1 MLHVA
6 IIWHMHQP
14 YYRQPGSDVA
24 LLPWARL
31 HAAKDY
37 LHMAQVAAQYPDV
50 HVTFTLVPS
59 LAEQLQDYASGVLQ
73 DRLMHLARQT
83 YFSPDDK
90 RYLLN
95 ICFSIAW
102 DNVIRRHPPFAALL
116 DRRHL
121 ALLNPD
127 YFSEQ
132 TYRDL
137 IVWFNLAWTDPNLL
151 KGDELLRSLV
161 EKGKG
166 YSLED
171 TEALMQ
177 RQLQIV
183 GAVIPT
189 YRRLQDQGQIEVI
202 TVPYYHPILPLLVDN
217 KIAQRPSPGLPTP
230 EPAFSAPADAQAQI
244 TQGVAH
250 YQELLGRPPQG
261 MWPSEGAVS
270 PEIVPMAAAQ
280 GIRWLATDEAIL
292 GKSLGLYFDR
302 DGNDFLHRPDLLY
315 KPYRL
320 STPQG
325 DVSFVFRDHNLSDRV
340 GFTYQRLGGEQA
352 AEDMI
357 VRLKRIHHQ
366 LRHCKTPVLVS
377 IILDGENAWEY
388 YEHNGDVF
396 LHALY
401 RRLQEDPHLRAVT
414 VSEHLDAYPP
424 EDELANLASGS
435 WIRGDYTTWIG
446 DPEHTEAWRRLRDLR
461 AVYDAWCATEPPSD
475 RVDEVQRYL
484 FAAEGSD
491 WFWWYSHYNSS
502 DQDALFDQIFLD
514 NLAAAYRAMGQTPPL
529 GDLVPIQGVSRRL
542 VSPTTIIS
550 PRLSVESDP
559 GAQWAQARVLKPI
572 ASVGAMQQAGGS
584 IRALRYGNDANYL
597 YLRLELTSPID
608 EHHVEVSIRTDA
620 GEFLLSRGRG
630 QTTTFLYH
638 LTNGSHISLGPTTCN
653 VSGILL
659 ETAIPLARLG
669 LTQITPGKQLAMS
682 LRLDSNSPQSEQL
695 PTAGHHV
702 IELATGE
709 ITINN

>member
-31 HAAKDY
+31 HATKDY
-37 LHMAQVAAQYPDV
+37 LHMAQVAEKYPDV

-59 LAEQLQDYASGVLQ
+59 LAEQLQDYANGALQ
-73 DRLMHLARQT
+73 DRLMQLARQV

-95 ICFSIAW
+95 ICYSISW
-102 DNVIRRHPPFAALL
+102 GNIIRRYPPYAALL

-151 KGDELLRSLV
+151 EEDELLRNLV
-161 EKGKG
+161 EKGEN

-171 TEALMQ
+171 AEALIQ

-202 TVPYYHPILPLLVDN
+202 TVPYYHPILPLLVDSQ
-217 KIAQRPSPGLPTP
+217 IAQRPSPGLPIP
-230 EPAFSAPADAQAQI
+230 DPPFRAAADAQAQI
-244 TQGVAH
+244 TQGVALH
-250 YQELLGRPPQG
+250 QALLGRAPQG

-270 PEIVPMAAAQ
+270 PEIAPMAVGR
-280 GIRWLATDEAIL
+280 GIRWMATDEAIL
-292 GKSLGLYFDR
+292 GKSLGQFFDR
-302 DGNDFLHRPDLLY
+302 DGNDFLYRPDLLY

-320 STPQG
+320 HTPRG

-340 GFTYQRLGGEQA
+340 GFTYQRLGGEQG

-357 VRLKRIHHQ
+357 VRLKRIAHQ
-366 LRHCKTPVLVS
+366 LRHRETPALVS
-377 IILDGENAWEY
+377 IILDGENAWET
-388 YEHNGDVF
+388 YEHNGDIF
-396 LHALY
+396 LHAFY
-401 RRLQEDPHLRAVT
+401 RRLQEDPDLRAVT

-424 EDELANLASGS
+424 EDELTNLASGS
-435 WIRGDYTTWIG
+435 WIRGDFTTWIG

-461 AVYDAWCATEPPSD
+461 IAYDAWLETGPSSAQ
-475 RVDEVQRYL
+475 VGEAQRHL

-491 WFWWYSHYNSS
+491 WFWWYSHHNKS
-502 DQDALFDQIFLD
+502 DQDPLFDQTFLD
-514 NLAAAYRAMGQTPPL
+514 NLAAAYRTMGQTPPL
-529 GDLVPIQGVSRRL
+529 ADLVPIQGVSQRL
-542 VSPTTIIS
+542 VSPTATIT

-559 GAQWAQARVLKPI
+559 RAQWARARVLRVT

-584 IRALRYGNDANYL
+584 IQALRYGNDANYL

-608 EHHVEVSIRTDA
+608 EHHVEVSIYTDA
-620 GEFLLSRGRG
+620 GEYLISRGRG
-630 QTTTFLYH
+630 QTTTFFYH
-638 LTNGSHISLGPTTCN
+638 LANGSHISLGPTTCS

-669 LTQITPGKQLAMS
+669 ISSPTAGDKLGVLV
-682 LRLDSNSPQSEQL
+682 RLDPNSSQAEQL
-695 PTAGHHV
+695 PIAGHHV
-702 IELATGE
+702 IELATGAE
-709 ITINN
+709 